1 MSIGWDEGAPAV
13 RSARN
18 GDLLVFGVNGVAI
31 ASWTSRIPD
40 VKQALQLSAGQLSV
54 LLLAISIGS
63 LCGLPLAGRIS
74 AAIGTRKAVRLALLL
89 LAPGL
94 FLTALSIAVH
104 APVALV
110 VTGLFLTGLGS
121 GIWDVAQN
129 IEGTLVERGIG
140 RAIMPWFHA
149 AFSAGTVV
157 AALIGALLTWFRIS
171 IAVHLGVMA
180 VLVGAA
186 AWWGSSRF
194 LPRGE
199 PGRDGDGS
207 GPEKATHLRSPWTE
221 PRTLLIGVLVLAA
234 AFTEGTANDWM
245 AVAFVEG
252 HGLST
257 ALGVVALS
265 VFLVFMTCGR
275 ILGTRLLDRHG
286 RVAVLRLLFAAA
298 VVGCLFV
305 VFGPVWLA
313 FLGAAIWG
321 VGASLGFPVGIS
333 AAGDDP
339 ARASLRISVV
349 STIGYAAFLGGPP
362 LLGFLGDHLGV
373 LEALLAVG
381 AVSVLAVFLAPVAA
395 PLAAR
400 PEH

>member
-1 MSIGWDEGAPAV
+1 MSIGWGAGAPAV
-13 RSARN
+13 RTARN
-18 GDLLVFGVNGVAI
+18 GDLLVFGANGVAI

-54 LLLAISIGS
+54 LLLAISVGS
-63 LCGLPLAGRIS
+63 LCGLPLAGRIA
-74 AAIGTRKAVRLALLL
+74 AAIGTKRAVRLALVMLP
-89 LAPGL
+89 PGL
-94 FLTALSIAVH
+94 LIAALSIALHGPLV
-104 APVALV
+104 LV
-110 VTGLFLTGLGS
+110 VVGLFLTGLGS

-157 AALIGALLTWFRIS
+157 AALIGALLTWLRIS
-171 IAVHLGVMA
+171 IAIHLGVMA
-180 VLVGAA
+180 VLVGLA

-194 LPRGE
+194 LPPVARAARGE
-199 PGRDGDGS
+199 DRVRRKNSPV
-207 GPEKATHLRSPWTE
+207 RSAWLE

-257 ALGVVALS
+257 PLGVVALS